1 MFSQNLIL
9 THCINLGEMKLRM
22 SLEDKHEL
30 YQEHLRRPH
39 THYSELANWAKITF
53 NLSTTP
59 AKSTICNAIKR
70 NHTKSQRVDAKARTM
85 DRNVA
90 LAQVEA
96 KIRIKFAKGWLYKFQ
111 RKHGFRSMIQH
122 GEAASVPPEQVQEGR
137 KKVLHETS
145 GYNSSDIYNMDETAF
160 FFCLSPHRSITRN
173 RLPGTKKSKK
183 RITVALTT
191 NADGSDLVDPLFVG
205 SAKQPRCFGG
215 LSGRDLGF
223 EYQASKKAWMNGQIF
238 STYLS
243 DLNERMATANRKV
256 LLLVDNAPSYKA
268 DDDLHL
274 SNVELK
280 MLPKNTTAHLHPQ
293 DAGIIASFKAKVKQL
308 QLQHALEQINSVMT
322 GRQDKFYE
330 VSMLEAMEWARDAW
344 RSVAQTTV
352 ANCWARTRILD
363 CDLAAFGQRMGD
375 LHIE

>member
-1 MFSQNLIL
+1 
-9 THCINLGEMKLRM
+9 MKLRM

-90 LAQVEA
+90 LPQVEA
-96 KIRIKFAKGWLYKFQ
+96 KIVEWVLRCEELGVCITGELIRKQATTIAIELAIPETQRIKFAKGWLYKFQ
-111 RKHGFRSMIQH
+111 RKHGFCSMIQH

-160 FFCLSPHRSITRN
+160 FFCLSSHRSITRN

-243 DLNERMATANRKV
+243 DLNERMAAANHKV
-256 LLLVDNAPSYKA
+256 LLLVDNAPSHKA

-280 MLPKNTTAHLHPQ
+280 MLPTARCWNHRFLQGQGEAASTSACPRTNKFGDDGSTGQ
-293 DAGIIASFKAKVKQL
+293 VVRSFDA
-308 QLQHALEQINSVMT
+308 
-322 GRQDKFYE
+322 
-330 VSMLEAMEWARDAW
+330 
-344 RSVAQTTV
+344 
-352 ANCWARTRILD
+352 
-363 CDLAAFGQRMGD
+363 
-375 LHIE
+375 